1 MQILRT
7 FPRRGQY
14 RKAPFESE
22 VPTDTN
28 RSAPLPFYMLGGG
41 GSSISSTY
49 QIKQIMQTMV
59 SKSGTQTGGLVIPGC
74 SPVPNQYCVPIATVV
89 VFPGPRAT
97 VRCAIS

>member
-22 VPTDTN
+22 IPTDTN
-28 RSAPLPFYMLGGG
+28 RSAPLPFYTLGGG
-41 GSSISSTY
+41 GSSVSSIY
-49 QIKQIMQTMV
+49 KIKQIMQTMV
-59 SKSGTQTGGLVIPGC
+59 SKSGTQSGGLVIPGC
-74 SPVPNQYCVPIATVV
+74 SPVPNQFCVPVATVIV
-89 VFPGPRAT
+89 SPRPSAT